1 MSDRRERETE
11 ETTKKDGNSGRW
23 ERGGREMQ
31 DQRGVVKEKSQ
42 RGKEKTKEERR

>member
-1 MSDRRERETE
+1 MSDRRERETK
-11 ETTKKDGNSGRW
+11 ETIKKRMETVRW
-23 ERGGREMQ
+23 KRGGRGMQ